1 MTEDNN
7 MQQKVSAQT
16 EQSIPDAEVSVNNT
30 STGQSPEQVQQF
42 AKQIAELLQPQ
53 LTEAQRQEEENRRRE
68 AEKQKLA
75 EEERQRREASKEAAA
90 KEAALKARKKK
101 RLLRGFRNLLIRTLL
116 LIAVVYI
123 LFYQIIGVMNMP
135 NDDMYPRIDSG
146 DLLVFYRLDKDVRAQ
161 DIIVLQREA
170 ISLQEYDAE
179 QAEEQAAQMN
189 EDGEINTSVSAVSNE
204 QKVPDIP
211 PAQAVEGEGLKEKF
225 FHLLYNASV
234 KLGLR
239 GKAGTQTFVC
249 RVVATAGD
257 TVEITENGSLII
269 NGNSM
274 IESNIFSPTT
284 MYVGFTEYP
293 LTLKAGECFVLA
305 DHRNGG
311 ADSRFFGP
319 VKQEEILGTVIT
331 IARRNNL

>member
-7 MQQKVSAQT
+7 MQQTSVESGQNAPNSEPSAGNM
-16 EQSIPDAEVSVNNT
+16 P
-30 STGQSPEQVQQF
+30 STQSPEQVQQF
-42 AKQIAELLQPQ
+42 AKQIADLLQPQ
-53 LTEAQRQEEENRRRE
+53 LTEAQRQEEEARRKE
-68 AEKQKLA
+68 AEKQKLI
-75 EEERQRREASKEAAA
+75 EEERKRREASKEAAE

-101 RLLRGFRNLLIRTLL
+101 RMIRGFRNLLLRTLL
-116 LIAVVYI
+116 LIAVVYV

-135 NDDMYPRIDSG
+135 NGDMYPRIDSG
-146 DLLVFYRLDKDVRAQ
+146 DLVVYYRLDKDVRAQ
-161 DIIVLQREA
+161 DVIVLQKDTKA
-170 ISLQEYDAE
+170 LQEYDLDLAEAQAE
-179 QAEEQAAQMN
+179 QIRAEAEDNDQVAEEPD
-189 EDGEINTSVSAVSNE
+189 EKKTS
-204 QKVPDIP
+204 DIQVV
-211 PAQAVEGEGLKEKF
+211 QAVDGDGLKEKF
-225 FHLLYNASV
+225 FRFIYNASV

-239 GKAGTQTFVC
+239 NQTGTETFVC

-257 TVEITENGSLII
+257 TVEITPNGSLII

-284 MYVGFTEYP
+284 MYVGFVEYP

-305 DHRNGG
+305 DHRDGG

-319 VKQEEILGTVIT
+319 VKEEEILGTVIT

>member
-1 MTEDNN
+1 MTEENN
-7 MQQKVSAQT
+7 IQQPEHASPEHSTPATDT
-16 EQSIPDAEVSVNNT
+16 ENSGIPSP
-30 STGQSPEQVQQF
+30 SGQSPEQVQQF
-42 AKQIAELLQPQ
+42 AKQIAEQVQ
-53 LTEAQRQEEENRRRE
+53 QQITEAQHKEEENRRRE
-68 AEKQKLA
+68 EEKQKLI
-75 EEERQRREASKEAAA
+75 EEQRQRREASKAEAE
-90 KEAALKARKKK
+90 KEAALKAKKKK
-101 RLLRGFRNLLIRTLL
+101 RLLRGFRNLIIRTLL
-116 LIAVVYI
+116 LVAVVYV
-123 LFYQIIGVMNMP
+123 LFFQVIGVMTMP
-135 NDDMYPRIDSG
+135 TGDMYPRIDSG
-146 DLLVFYRLDKDVRAQ
+146 DLVVFYRLDKDVRAQ
-161 DIIVLQREA
+161 DVIVLRKDTTA
-170 ISLQEYDAE
+170 LKEYSAE
-179 QAEEQAAQMN
+179 LAEEQAVEL
-189 EDGEINTSVSAVSNE
+189 EDEGETETPAANV
-204 QKVPDIP
+204 QQQPDVP
-211 PAQAVEGEGLKEKF
+211 PAQIAGGDTFKDKF
-225 FHLLYNASV
+225 YRFLYNASV

-239 GKAGTQTFVC
+239 GQTGTETFVC

-319 VKQEEILGTVIT
+319 VKEEEILGTVIT